1 MRVRFGRGRLWFTLS
16 DSENTASAQDNTH
29 IAQVNGTPARSLTIN
44 GLQDTVCAKRYGRTS
59 STRVTSGIERS
70 AHENAKLIRTQRA
83 TVSGD
88 MDLISIDKPTI
99 STAELNVSDDMDMIS
114 IDKPTISAAEPN
126 LSVDELM
133 ISAAE
138 LSLSDDIGM
147 ISPNEPKR
155 STAQGKI
162 SLPTTKKFGAAYHDS

>member
-114 IDKPTISAAEPN
+114 IDKPTISAAELN
-126 LSVDELM
+126 VSNDM
-133 ISAAE
+133 DMISIDKATISAAE
-138 LSLSDDIGM
+138 LNVSGDMDKISLNG
-147 ISPNEPKR
+147 PKI
-155 STAQGKI
+155 STAQGRI
-162 SLPTTKKFGAAYHDS
+162 SGEKN

>member
-1 MRVRFGRGRLWFTLS
+1 MICWVLSGTLTCS
-16 DSENTASAQDNTH
+16 GFAANTNSAQ
-29 IAQVNGTPARSLTIN
+29 VKGTRRRDLTISARKN
-44 GLQDTVCAKRYGRTS
+44 AVSATRDAS
-59 STRVTSGIERS
+59 SSAHRVTSGIARS
-70 AHENAKLIRTQRA
+70 AHENGDVISTQRA
-83 TVSGD
+83 TISDD
-88 MDLISIDKPTI
+88 MDMISIDKLMV
-99 STAELNVSDDMDMIS
+99 SAAELSLSDDMDMIS